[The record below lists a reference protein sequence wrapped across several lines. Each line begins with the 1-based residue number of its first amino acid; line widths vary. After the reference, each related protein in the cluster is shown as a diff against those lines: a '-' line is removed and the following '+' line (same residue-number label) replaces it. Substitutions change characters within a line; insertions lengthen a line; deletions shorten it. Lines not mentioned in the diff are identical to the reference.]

1 MINRKWDQTI
11 TFMITYGI
19 YRDVDEHLLGAV
31 TQEDLEVQQLLADNV
46 EQALQEQQQQQH
58 RSPTP

>member
-1 MINRKWDQTI
+1 MINRKWNQTI
-11 TFMITYGI
+11 TFMITYDI

-46 EQALQEQQQQQH
+46 EQALQEQQQQH